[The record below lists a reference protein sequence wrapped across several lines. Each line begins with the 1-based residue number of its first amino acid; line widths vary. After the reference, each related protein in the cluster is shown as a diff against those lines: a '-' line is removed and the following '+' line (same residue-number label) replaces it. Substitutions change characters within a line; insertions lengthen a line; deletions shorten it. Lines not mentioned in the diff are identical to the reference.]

1 MMVVVLFLQIFTTI
15 FMIVQGSEDFILFLR
30 LVYHESE
37 NVGFL
42 GSNRIG
48 SRRVIQVSA
57 GFMIFFSMLGKFGAL
72 FSSIPFHIFA
82 ALFDKFFD

>member
-1 MMVVVLFLQIFTTI
+1 MMVVVLFLQIFATI

-30 LVYHESE
+30 LVYHDSE

-57 GFMIFFSMLGKFGAL
+57 GFMIFFSKLGKFGAL
-72 FSSIPFHIFA
+72 FSSIQFHIFA
-82 ALFDKFFD
+82 ALFGKFS